1 MIFWRKIS
9 RKNRIHIFEILC
21 GIIFISSWILFF
33 WLAMRMK
40 TGNDFMF
47 LLWIVSPPLVFVD
60 AMVVLVF
67 LSLEKPQETGHS
79 S

>member
-1 MIFWRKIS
+1 
-9 RKNRIHIFEILC
+9 
-21 GIIFISSWILFF
+21 
-33 WLAMRMK
+33 
-40 TGNDFMF
+40 MF